1 MKKIS
6 KEAHSRESL
15 HESVLLQE
23 VVEGVRLPK
32 GGTFI
37 DATINGGG
45 HSKAVIERYGS
56 AITLLGIDADSA
68 ALSRAKTRLAP
79 LHVRDL
85 RLVESNFRHL
95 KKVLGKE
102 QVSAPDAIL
111 FDLGL
116 SSDQLAVSGRG
127 FSFEREEPL
136 LMTFSKDPESL
147 LKTAYGIVNHAPLA
161 ELERIFKE
169 YAEEPH
175 YRHLARAIVIA
186 RERQAI
192 DTAAELAAV
201 IAQAMPRKGKTHPA
215 TRAFQAL
222 RIAVNDELGAL
233 TEVLPVAF
241 EALAPNGR
249 LLVISF
255 HSGEDR
261 IVKHYFQ
268 TLSKERQGILLTK
281 KPIVPTRGEA
291 IKNPRSRSAKLRI
304 IEKTN

>member
-1 MKKIS
+1 MQKIS

-32 GGTFI
+32 GGTFV

-45 HSKAVIERYGS
+45 HSRAVVEQYGS
-56 AITLLGIDADSA
+56 AVTLLGIDADST
-68 ALSRAKTRLAP
+68 ALLRAKARLAP
-79 LHVRDL
+79 LHIRDL
-85 RLVESNFRHL
+85 HLVESNFRHL

-116 SSDQLAVSGRG
+116 SSDQFAVSGRG

-136 LMTFSKDPESL
+136 LMTFSENPESL

-186 RERQAI
+186 REQRVI

-201 IAQAMPRKGKTHPA
+201 IAKAMPRKGKTHPA

-261 IVKHYFQ
+261 IVKRYFQ
-268 TLSKERQGILLTK
+268 SLSKDGQGILLTK
-281 KPIVPTRGEA
+281 KPIVPTRAE
-291 IKNPRSRSAKLRI
+291 ILRNPRSRSAKLRI